1 MAISES
7 AATGGWTLPLRQEL
21 HRRGSQRWVGRY
33 VAGLVLLDA
42 AAASIAGLVA
52 YGVRF
57 AEGASGYVAITI
69 AMPVLWVAV
78 MGLLDCYEP
87 RVLGLGSEEFE
98 RVMRGF
104 VTATA
109 VLGFVS
115 YALKL
120 EVARGYVVL
129 ALPLTCLLCLLMRY
143 GARKWLHRRR
153 VRGDYLHNVIAVGEE
168 HAVADLVTQL
178 RRDQFSGM
186 RVVGACLSGGDG
198 ALLVGLGVPLLGGVD
213 DAAEVVRRTGADT
226 VAVTSGVGVD
236 PVRLR
241 RLSWE
246 LEGTDTDLVVAP
258 GLIEVAGPR
267 LHIRPVSGLP
277 LLHVE
282 EPQFTGTRR
291 LLKGAFDRV
300 TALTVLVLTFPLVL
314 AVMAAVRLSSPGPA
328 IFKQTRT
335 GREGREFTLYKFRS
349 MYADAEQRRAELA
362 DRNERA
368 EGLLFKMR
376 DDPRIT
382 PVGRWL
388 RRLSLDEL
396 PQLVNVVL
404 GHMSLV
410 GPRPPLPDE
419 VALYEDDVRR
429 RLLVKPGLTGLWQVS
444 GRSDLTWEESVR
456 LDLRYVENWSFALDL
471 MILWKTGSAISRGRG
486 AY

>member
-1 MAISES
+1 M
-7 AATGGWTLPLRQEL
+7 
-21 HRRGSQRWVGRY
+21 RRY
-33 VAGLVLLDA
+33 IAGLVLIDA
-42 AAASIAGLVA
+42 AAASVAGVMA
-52 YGVRF
+52 YLIRF
-57 AEGASGYVAITI
+57 AEGAGGYIAFTV

-78 MGLLDCYEP
+78 AGLLDCYEP
-87 RVLGLGSEEFE
+87 RVLGLGSEEFQ
-98 RVMRGF
+98 RVLRAF
-104 VTATA
+104 VASTA

-129 ALPLTCLLCLLMRY
+129 ALPLAAGLCLLGRY
-143 GARKWLHRRR
+143 AARKWLHFRRC
-153 VRGDYLHNVIAVGEE
+153 RGDYLHSVIAVGEE
-168 HAVADLVTQL
+168 HAVVDLVTQL
-178 RRDQFSGM
+178 RHDQYSGM
-186 RVVGACLSGGDG
+186 RVVGACLSGGSG
-198 ALLVGLGVPLLGGVD
+198 AGLVGLGVPLLGGVD
-213 DAAEVVRRTGADT
+213 DVAEVVRRTGADT

-246 LEGTDTDLVVAP
+246 LEGSDTDLVVAP

-282 EPQFTGTRR
+282 EPEFSGVRR
-291 LLKGAFDRV
+291 VLKGAFDRLGAGA
-300 TALTVLVLTFPLVL
+300 ALVLVLPLIL
-314 AVMAAVRLSSPGPA
+314 GIAAGVRLGSPGPV
-328 IFKQTRT
+328 IFRQTRT
-335 GREGREFTLYKFRS
+335 GRQGREFTLYKFRS
-349 MYADAEQRRAELA
+349 MYVDAERYRAELA
-362 DRNERA
+362 ARNERA
-368 EGLLFKMR
+368 EGLLFKIR

-382 PVGRWL
+382 PFGKWL
-388 RRLSLDEL
+388 RRVSLDEL
-396 PQLVNVVL
+396 PQLVNVLL

-410 GPRPPLPDE
+410 GPRPPLPEE

-444 GRSDLTWEESVR
+444 GRSDLTWEESIR

-471 MILWKTGSAISRGRG
+471 MILWKTGWAISRGRG

>member
-7 AATGGWTLPLRQEL
+7 AATGEWIFPFRHEQRAGQQ
-21 HRRGSQRWVGRY
+21 RRFGRY
-33 VAGLVLLDA
+33 VAGLVLVDA
-42 AAASIAGLVA
+42 LAASIAAMVA
-52 YGVRF
+52 YLVRF
-57 AEGASGYVAITI
+57 SAGDDGYLIAAIV
-69 AMPVLWVAV
+69 MPALWVAMV
-78 MGLLDCYEP
+78 ALFDGYEP
-87 RVLGLGSEEFE
+87 RVLGLGSEEFQQVL
-98 RVMRGF
+98 RALVA
-104 VTATA
+104 ATA

-115 YALKL
+115 YAFKL

-129 ALPLTCLLCLLMRY
+129 ALPLATLLTLVGRY
-143 GARKWLHRRR
+143 AARKWLHRRR
-153 VRGDYLHNVIAVGEE
+153 MNGAYLHSVVAVGAEQ
-168 HAVADLVTQL
+168 AVVDLVTRL
-178 RRDQFSGM
+178 RHDRYSGM
-186 RVVGACLSGGDG
+186 QVVGACLSSGDG
-198 ALLVGLGVPLLGGVD
+198 ALLVGLGVPLLGDVD
-213 DAAEVVRRTGADT
+213 DVARAVRGSGADT
-226 VAVTSGVGVD
+226 VAVAGGVGID
-236 PVRLR
+236 PTRLR

-246 LEGTDTDLVVAP
+246 LEGTDTDLVVSP

-282 EPQFTGTRR
+282 EPQFSGVRR
-291 LLKGAFDRV
+291 VLKGAFDRV
-300 TALTVLVLTFPLVL
+300 AATVALLLAAPLIL
-314 AVMAAVRLSSPGPA
+314 GIAAAVRLSSDGPV
-328 IFKQTRT
+328 IFRQTRT
-335 GREGREFTLYKFRS
+335 GRAGREFTLLKFRS
-349 MYADAEQRRAELA
+349 MYQDAELRRTELL

-376 DDPRIT
+376 NDPRIT

-388 RRLSLDEL
+388 RRFSLDEL

-410 GPRPPLPDE
+410 GPRPPLPAE